1 MEHNEVPHL
10 VALVDPCPP
19 LHPQVPVITTYGK
32 LHVRLYCYAAVS
44 SYIYHYRKNGPF
56 LVADPEFPRRRV
68 G

>member
-19 LHPQVPVITTYGK
+19 LPPQVPVITTYGK

-56 LVADPEFPRRRV
+56 
-68 G
+68 